1 MTTYRR
7 FDFSAL
13 VLATLLVIQAGIAS
27 YGLGFVKDVAGAT
40 HARLVAVAESAR

>member
-1 MTTYRR
+1 MTYRR

-27 YGLGFVKDVAGAT
+27 YGLGLVKDVAGAT
-40 HARLVAVAESAR
+40 HARLMAVAASAR